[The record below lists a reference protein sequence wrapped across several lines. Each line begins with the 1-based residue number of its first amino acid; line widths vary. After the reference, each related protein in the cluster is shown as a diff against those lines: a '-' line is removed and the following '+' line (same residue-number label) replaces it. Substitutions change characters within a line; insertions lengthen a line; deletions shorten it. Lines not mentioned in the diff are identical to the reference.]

1 MSAIQQIINSLVKE
15 IKTLKREQERL
26 NYKVIKLEEEIK
38 NIKNKRSV

>member
-15 IKTLKREQERL
+15 IETLKREQERL

-38 NIKNKRSV
+38 KY